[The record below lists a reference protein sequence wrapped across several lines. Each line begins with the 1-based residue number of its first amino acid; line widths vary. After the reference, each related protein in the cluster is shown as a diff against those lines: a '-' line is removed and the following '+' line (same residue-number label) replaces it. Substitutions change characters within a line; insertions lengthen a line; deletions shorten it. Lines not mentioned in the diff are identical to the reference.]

1 MKHADWL
8 RLYAEAENICRM
20 LRQRGYQCIKQS
32 RRLSWKISTDNRNSY
47 LLTWLPAP
55 VGDWS
60 LLPSEPHPSREKIWV
75 VVQKALKAEE
85 NTSELFLP
93 PIQNQYRYWTIVRL
107 SPDLQHITVARFF
120 NRQDAEDHARVLRRF
135 IPSAEFEIVFDPPD

>member
-20 LRQRGYQCIKQS
+20 LRQRGYKCIKQS
-32 RRLSWKISTDNRNSY
+32 GRLSWKISTDRDSY

-55 VGDWS
+55 IGDWS
-60 LLPSEPHPSREKIWV
+60 LLPSEPHPARNKIWL
-75 VVQKALKAEE
+75 VVQKALKAGE
-85 NTSELFLP
+85 NINELLLP
-93 PIQNQYRYWTIVRL
+93 PIQNQYRSWTIVRL
-107 SPDLQHITVARFF
+107 STDLRHKTVARFF
-120 NRQDAEDHARVLRRF
+120 NRQDAEDQARILRRF